1 MSQYIR
7 WTCAVWRLQ
16 KSQPDPGAGRRHLF
30 RAAICPAFQLRPRRT
45 LQLTQVE
52 LNPQA
57 LAFRSLPITSHPPLN
72 RPTCNTAEE
81 VEEGVAAVAVAV
93 AGAVVAEPVAVVPA
107 VVAQGAVARAVVG
120 VKVAAGPAA
129 VAGHAEAAL

>member
-81 VEEGVAAVAVAV
+81 VEEGVAAG
-93 AGAVVAEPVAVVPA
+93 AGAGG
-107 VVAQGAVARAVVG
+107 GAGGAG
-120 VKVAAGPAA
+120 PVAAGAA
-129 VAGHAEAAL
+129 GVGQGG